1 MKVSGSNSVG
11 SPAAAR
17 PGARPAAGGF
27 SLGGASAASEAA
39 PPSAMGGAASVS
51 SLGALLALQEVGG
64 PLERRRKAVNRAGRL
79 LDVLDEVKIALLEG
93 SLPASALTRLMSTIR
108 EQRDGTDDP
117 QLEGL
122 LNEIETRA
130 AVELA
135 KLETARA
142 AA

>member
-1 MKVSGSNSVG
+1 MKVSGSNIVG
-11 SPAAAR
+11 SAGAGRTA
-17 PGARPAAGGF
+17 ARPAAGGF

-39 PPSAMGGAASVS
+39 PAGAMGGAASVS

-64 PLERRRKAVNRAGRL
+64 PLERRRKAVNRAGRI
-79 LDVLDEVKIALLEG
+79 LDVLDDVKIALLEG
-93 SLPASALTRLMSTIR
+93 SLPASALHRLVSAIR
-108 EQRDGTDDP
+108 EQRDGTDDA

-135 KLETARA
+135 KLEMARA